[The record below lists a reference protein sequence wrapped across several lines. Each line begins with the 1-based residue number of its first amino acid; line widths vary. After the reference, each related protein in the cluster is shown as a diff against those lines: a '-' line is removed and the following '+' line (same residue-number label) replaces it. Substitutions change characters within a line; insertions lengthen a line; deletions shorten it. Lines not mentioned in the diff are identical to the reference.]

1 MAFSY
6 QQVQAEFRSFVFA
19 VVVNTTVL
27 DAPSTHFYGFADEVS
42 CVLHKKQT
50 KTGRRIFFQKNQ
62 RKTTGLYV
70 GPCFLTESRDVRRSP
85 PVQESLVVGQVRSSA
100 KGLMFT
106 WWMTDEDSVL
116 FHFVQYIYRG
126 FVGKTNSALLF
137 RQLKLPHCPEHED
150 DLWLFFL
157 LLSGHVEVA
166 VKEMVGQARL
176 RHPARK
182 TVGLSLSRSM
192 PDFVFL
198 SALFSRQRELFVQF
212 EQVCARRNVD
222 VSHFK
227 QDYYDDTHLLGGC
240 L

>member
-6 QQVQAEFRSFVFA
+6 KQVQVEFRSFVFA

-27 DAPSTHFYGFADEVS
+27 DTSSTTHFYGFADEVS
-42 CVLHKKQT
+42 CLLHKKQT
-50 KTGRRIFFQKNQ
+50 KTNRRIFFQKNQ
-62 RKTTGLYV
+62 RKTSGLYV
-70 GPCFLTESRDVRRSP
+70 GPCFLTESPTVRRATP
-85 PVQESLVVGQVRSSA
+85 PKDTLLVGHVKSTT

-106 WWMTDEDSVL
+106 WWMVDEGGAL

-137 RQLKLPHCPEHED
+137 RQLKLPNDDHAD
-150 DLWLFFL
+150 DLWLLFL
-157 LLSGHVEVA
+157 LLSGHVDVA
-166 VKEMVGQARL
+166 VKEMVGTARL

-182 TVGLSLSRSM
+182 TIGLTLSRTM

-212 EQVCARRNVD
+212 EQVCARRGVD
-222 VSHFK
+222 VSHFNK
-227 QDYYDDTHLLGGC
+227 DYYDNKELLGGC